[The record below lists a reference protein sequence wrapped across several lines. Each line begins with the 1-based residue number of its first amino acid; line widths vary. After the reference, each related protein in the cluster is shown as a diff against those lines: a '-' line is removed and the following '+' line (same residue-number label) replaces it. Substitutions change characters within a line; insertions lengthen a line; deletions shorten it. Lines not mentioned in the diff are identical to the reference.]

1 MILGKL
7 LLLHL
12 IDIKK
17 ASVTPK
23 PLHCTNYISMTA
35 LYHLD
40 SDLNILYEIHFHM
53 IFFQIVMPL
62 LVEKTSLTF
71 TKHVFTRFLLRHK

>member
-53 IFFQIVMPL
+53 IFFSNRNAIISWKNIINIYKTCIYQIFV
-62 LVEKTSLTF
+62 TA
-71 TKHVFTRFLLRHK
+71 